1 MVHLKGTRHLF
12 LEGEEVVRCL
22 QGRAAWRWDRK
33 RNTGNPFPLTS
44 MYCVRRERNSGD
56 DHQGSSLLK
65 DSPSS
70 QDVDCAYLRKS
81 DLEANVEALI
91 QEIDFLRRLYE
102 EVSDCSPG
110 RIQDLEER
118 VLVWVR
124 SWTGV

>member
-1 MVHLKGTRHLF
+1 MPPGKGSMEMGQEKEHRESFPPHLLVM
-12 LEGEEVVRCL
+12 GEKRGI
-22 QGRAAWRWDRK
+22 QGD
-33 RNTGNPFPLTS
+33 
-44 MYCVRRERNSGD
+44 D

>member
-1 MVHLKGTRHLF
+1 MPPGKGSMEMAQEEEHRESFPPHLLVM
-12 LEGEEVVRCL
+12 GE
-22 QGRAAWRWDRK
+22 K
-33 RNTGNPFPLTS
+33 RGI
-44 MYCVRRERNSGD
+44 RGDD

-102 EVSDCSPG
+102 EVSGCGPG
-110 RIQDLEER
+110 RKQQLARKRGHCSAIR
-118 VLVWVR
+118 VGQGFGQELQSMR
-124 SWTGV
+124 LLSWT